1 MEVPHIP
8 RRACLPIGVD
18 QSTNGAA
25 GEHNHHAA
33 PDQVGENIPESTVER
48 QQRKAEC
55 RREPCPAAAEAALIC
70 SRQSGLQNAQEMYR
84 LSLQMQA
91 DLNTFRNDQKLSLT
105 IGTPHSFSRF
115 SLPDILSDFY
125 KTVSNIDL
133 HIETAH
139 SSQLIPLLEAETLDV
154 AFIRGDIPFQGE
166 KYLFSKD
173 QVYLVSASPIDMKK
187 LPTLP
192 QIFYKKDNYSNQLI
206 ESWWN
211 SMYDQAPNYILT
223 VNDAETCHDMVSKG
237 LGYGIF
243 LLSQYIKG
251 PHLHYEPLRFP
262 DGSPLY
268 RNTWVCFSNTP
279 SLAKENFREFILKRI
294 QKK

>member
-1 MEVPHIP
+1 MKEFDIKILVSLKKTLNITKTANELFTTQPNITKHIQTLEEKYH
-8 RRACLPIGVD
+8 LPLLIRKK
-18 QSTNGAA
+18 NGIAFTPA
-25 GEHNHHAA
+25 GECLAHY
-33 PDQVGENIPESTVER
+33 
-48 QQRKAEC
+48 
-55 RREPCPAAAEAALIC
+55 
-70 SRQSGLQNAQEMYR
+70 AQEMQR

-125 KTVSNIDL
+125 KTVSNVEL

-192 QIFYKKDNYSNQLI
+192 QIFYKKDSYSNQLI
-206 ESWWN
+206 ESWWH

-223 VNDAETCHDMVSKG
+223 VSDAETCHDMVSKG

-243 LLSQYIKG
+243 LLSQYIRG

-268 RNTWVCFSNTP
+268 RNTWICFSNTP
-279 SLAKENFREFILKRI
+279 SLAKDTFQEFILKRI
-294 QKK
+294 QMK

>member
-1 MEVPHIP
+1 MKEFDIKILVSLKKTLNITKTANELFTTQPNITKHIQTLEEKYQLALLI
-8 RRACLPIGVD
+8 RKK
-18 QSTNGAA
+18 NGIAFTPA
-25 GEHNHHAA
+25 GECLAHY
-33 PDQVGENIPESTVER
+33 
-48 QQRKAEC
+48 
-55 RREPCPAAAEAALIC
+55 
-70 SRQSGLQNAQEMYR
+70 AQEMYR